1 MMDLKNVILTNTLI
15 AIWKL
20 YNIDLPE
27 SEVQVQNTKK
37 NFKEDYTVVIFPLTK
52 YSKKSVK
59 ETALEI
65 GKCLKSFCR
74 LITNFYIV
82 DGFLNL
88 RVCTSIWFDI
98 LNFINKDDNYGKK
111 PITENSPLVMIEFS
125 SPNTNK
131 PLHLGHIRNI
141 LLGWSMSKIIEANG
155 CKVIKTN
162 LINDRGIH
170 ICKSML
176 AWQKWSNGITP
187 ERAGVKGDHFVG
199 DFYVK
204 FEKRYREEINE
215 LAIKFE
221 KEGLSKEDAKVK
233 AEQESQ
239 IMKEAREMLV
249 KWESSDVETR
259 LLWEQ
264 MNDWVY
270 SGFEETY
277 NALGVNFDKVYYES
291 ETYTEGK
298 KVIKDGL
305 NKKLFISKEDNS
317 IWVDLTS
324 DGLDQKLLLR
334 GDGTSV
340 YITQDVGTAIRFAD
354 YPIDKM
360 IYVVGNEQNYHF
372 KALSIILDRLG
383 FKCGKDLVHLSYG
396 MVELPN
402 GKMKSREGTVVDAD
416 DLISSMIQK
425 ARVVSEDKVD
435 KLEGITD
442 TKKDEIARIVGLG
455 ALKYFILKIDAK
467 KNMLF
472 NPDKSID
479 FNGNTGPFI
488 QYTYA
493 RLCSILK
500 NAEKQNIYMKMH
512 IMYNAIIKPEEISLI
527 KKMNDFD
534 KVVTQAYIDYNPS
547 IIANYCYELAKEFN
561 KFYSIYRILDAEESY
576 EVKFRIV
583 IVRNI
588 HKIIKSGMNLLGIEC
603 PDRM

>member
-1 MMDLKNVILTNTLI
+1 MDIKNIILTNTLI
-15 AIWKL
+15 AIKKL
-20 YNIDLPE
+20 YNVDLSA
-27 SEVQVQNTKK
+27 SEVQVQSTKE
-37 NFKEDYTVVIFPLTK
+37 NFEGDYTIVVFSLIK
-52 YSKKSVK
+52 YSKKSVR
-59 ETALEI
+59 ETAKEI
-65 GKCLKSFCR
+65 GEYLKNSCD
-74 LITNFYIV
+74 LISKFNIV
-82 DGFLNL
+82 SGFLNISL
-88 RVCTSIWFDI
+88 YTNIWVDL
-98 LNFINKDDNYGKK
+98 LNIINKDDNYGKK

-131 PLHLGHIRNI
+131 PLHLGHVRNI

-176 AWQKWSNGITP
+176 AWQKWSNGATP
-187 ERAGVKGDHFVG
+187 EKACMKGDHFVG
-199 DFYVK
+199 DFYVE
-204 FEKRYREEINE
+204 FEKRYREEVNE

-221 KEGLSKEDAKVK
+221 KEGLSNEDAKTK
-233 AEQESQ
+233 AEQESK

-249 KWESSDVETR
+249 KWESSDIETR

-270 SGFEETY
+270 SGFKETY

-298 KVIKDGL
+298 EVIKDGL
-305 NKKLFISKEDNS
+305 NKKLFIRKEDNS
-317 IWVDLTS
+317 IWADLTD

-334 GDGTSV
+334 RDDTSV
-340 YITQDVGTAIRFAD
+340 YITQDIGTAKIRFED

-383 FKCGKDLVHLSYG
+383 FKWGKGLVHLSYG

-416 DLISSMIQK
+416 DLITSMIQS
-425 ARVVSEDKVD
+425 ARKISKDKID
-435 KLEGITD
+435 KLEGVTD
-442 TKKDEIARIVGLG
+442 TEKNEIARIVGLG

-472 NPDKSID
+472 NPDELID

-488 QYTYA
+488 QYTHA

-500 NAEKQNIYMKMH
+500 NAEKQNVFIET
-512 IMYNAIIKPEEISLI
+512 AIVNDIPLESEEISLI

-534 KVVTQAYIDYNPS
+534 KIIAQAGTDYNPS
-547 IIANYCYELAKEFN
+547 IVANYCYELAREFN
-561 KFYSIYRILDAEESY
+561 KFYSTYRILDAEESY
-576 EVKFRIV
+576 EIDIRMILVK
-583 IVRNI
+583 NI
-588 HKIIKSGMNLLGIEC
+588 RKIIKSGMDLLGIEC